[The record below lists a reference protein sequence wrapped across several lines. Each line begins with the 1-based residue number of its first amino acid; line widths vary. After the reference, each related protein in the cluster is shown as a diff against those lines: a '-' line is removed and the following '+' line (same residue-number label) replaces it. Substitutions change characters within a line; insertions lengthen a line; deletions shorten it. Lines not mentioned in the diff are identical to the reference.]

1 MTTFKQFFQ
10 KQELNESKAIIF
22 PPEIQQKLH
31 DIANKMLPILIE
43 LKKEEGKIES
53 DEYKLVDTIEFND
66 PYQNKKRT
74 YDFFA
79 VRTIESKKGG
89 AWHQAYSE
97 RPHIVITTNIAFPEL
112 EKNQEWLDS
121 LEKGTS
127 RQILMNIIYSKLK

>member
-1 MTTFKQFFQ
+1 MITFKQFLEN
-10 KQELNESKAIIF
+10 QELNESKAIVF

-79 VRTIESKKGG
+79 VRTKDESAG
-89 AWHQAYSE
+89 WHAAFSE
-97 RPHIVITTNIAFPEL
+97 RPHIVVTTNMAFPEL
-112 EKNQEWLDS
+112 EKNQQWLDS
-121 LEKGTS
+121 F
-127 RQILMNIIYSKLK
+127 SKFNEYW